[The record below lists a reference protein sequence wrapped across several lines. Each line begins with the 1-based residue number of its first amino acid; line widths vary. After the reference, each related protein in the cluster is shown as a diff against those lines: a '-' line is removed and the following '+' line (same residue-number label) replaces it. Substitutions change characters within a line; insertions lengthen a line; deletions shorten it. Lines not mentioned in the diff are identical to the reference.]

1 MQLFD
6 ISNIFIKILGY
17 ELSYLEFFA
26 VLTGII
32 SVYLAS
38 LEKIVNFYIG
48 VINFALYFVFFY
60 QCRLYSMMTLQ
71 LIYCMINIYGIYS
84 WTKRSKIQ
92 GIVKI
97 STLENK
103 QRIALFVI
111 IFFVSAVWAYFVIHI
126 SAKFSQNIEKP
137 AFPYID
143 ALITV
148 ASVIAQILLTRKKID
163 NWAIWIAA
171 DFSSVI
177 LFCVIGSYFTAVLY
191 ACFCLIA
198 IKAFVQWKKKIQHC

>member
-1 MQLFD
+1 MNFFD
-6 ISNIFIKILGY
+6 ISNVFIKIFGY

-26 VLTGII
+26 VITGLV

-38 LEKIVNFYIG
+38 LEK
-48 VINFALYFVFFY
+48 VINFYLGIINFILYCVFFY

-71 LIYCMINIYGIYS
+71 LIYCVINIYGIYS
-84 WTKRSKIQ
+84 WTKRSKTQ
-92 GIVKI
+92 EGIKI
-97 STLENK
+97 STLKNR
-103 QRIALFVI
+103 QRILLSLLVLAI
-111 IFFVSAVWAYFVIHI
+111 SAVWAYFVIQI
-126 SAKFSQNIEKP
+126 SAKFPENIEKP

-148 ASVIAQILLTRKKID
+148 ASVVAQILLTRKKID

-177 LFCVIGSYFTAVLY
+177 LFCIIGSYFTAILY
-191 ACFCLIA
+191 GCFCLIG
-198 IKAFVQWKKKIQHC
+198 IKAFVQWRREIW